1 MNNRQAIWK
10 NWMKNK
16 PTQQDVARLAG
27 VSRATVS
34 YVLNK
39 REAENAIPHETTK
52 RVLVAIHE
60 LGYVPNQQ
68 AQHLK
73 RQSTNRICV
82 ILPRLGIP
90 MNDLM
95 LRAQRHHATKKGYSI
110 IIAIGDSHE
119 RITQLLTQ
127 VQGGLA
133 DGVHLEL
140 GYGAITDTDK
150 ILEQITGIGV
160 PIIVA
165 ANTEPTKEYDAYW
178 VTDKDASYEAIQY
191 LIGQG
196 HQKIA
201 FFGHN
206 IAEIEKYA
214 RYQGYIQALADNRLP
229 INHEY
234 IHIGIETREQA
245 HRKTHELLELDSP
258 PSAIFC
264 TADINALTVIA
275 TLQQHG
281 LAVPDD
287 VAVIGCGNISEGRFS
302 HPPLTTVGPITRT
315 FEDIAILMMH
325 RLTDKDQMSPQ
336 KILQQWNLIIREST

>member
-1 MNNRQAIWK
+1 
-10 NWMKNK
+10 MKNK
-16 PTQQDVARLAG
+16 PTQQDVAQLAG

-34 YVLNK
+34 YVINK
-39 REAENAIPHETTK
+39 REAENAIPQETTE
-52 RVLVAIHE
+52 RVWSAIHE

-73 RQSTNRICV
+73 RQATNRICV

-95 LRAQRHHATKKGYSI
+95 LRTQRYHATEKGYSI
-110 IIAIGDSHE
+110 IIAVGDSHE

-140 GYGAITDTDK
+140 GYGAIIHTDK

-165 ANTEPTKEYDAYW
+165 ANTEPTKEYDVYW

-191 LIGQG
+191 LINQG
-196 HQKIA
+196 HQNIA
-201 FFGHN
+201 FLGHN
-206 IAEIEKYA
+206 IAELDTYG
-214 RYQGYIQALADNRLP
+214 RYQGYSQAMADNRLA
-229 INHEY
+229 ISSDY
-234 IHIGIETREQA
+234 VRIGIETREQA
-245 HRKTHELLELDSP
+245 HNTTHELINLSEP

-264 TADINALTVIA
+264 TADINALTAIA

-281 LAVPDD
+281 LSVPDD
-287 VAVIGCGNISEGRFS
+287 VAVIGCGNISAGRFS
-302 HPPLTTVGPITRT
+302 YPPLTTVGPITRT

-325 RLTDKDQMSPQ
+325 RLTEEDQMPSQ
-336 KILQQWNLIIREST
+336 KILQKWNLIIREST